1 MASTFWQLE
10 GEKVEAVIDFKFF
23 SSKITVDS
31 DCVCVPSHFSGV
43 RLFVTLLT
51 VTHQVILSMGFSRQ
65 EYWSGLPCPS
75 CRESS
80 IPGDETHVSYV
91 FCVGRQVP

>member
-31 DCVCVPSHFSGV
+31 DCVCVPSHFSGWLPLGTS
-43 RLFVTLLT
+43 RDSLRQPS
-51 VTHQVILSMGFSRQ
+51 QV
-65 EYWSGLPCPS
+65 
-75 CRESS
+75 
-80 IPGDETHVSYV
+80 
-91 FCVGRQVP
+91 